1 MSNRTGPVRVLEL
14 RSVRGTG
21 GGPEKTILMGAAI
34 ADRTRVHVTVCY
46 LRDRRDGIF
55 AIDARARD
63 AQVDYVEIFERELD
77 GWHTDPSAW
86 PQKRDFKTFQE
97 WFSIDLHSVIED
109 LMDDVLVD
117 DDLDG

>member
-1 MSNRTGPVRVLEL
+1 MLNRAALIVRPKQPFLDWAASLDDSGLVPDVAGEHTVYLIPEFESDEDGRLVL
-14 RSVRGTG
+14 
-21 GGPEKTILMGAAI
+21 K
-34 ADRTRVHVTVCY
+34 HV
-46 LRDRRDGIF
+46 
-55 AIDARARD
+55 
-63 AQVDYVEIFERELD
+63 YVEIFERELD

-97 WFSIDLHSVIED
+97 WFSIDLHSVVED

>member
-1 MSNRTGPVRVLEL
+1 MLNRAALIIFPKQPFLDWATSLDDSGLVPDVAGEQTVYLVPEFESDEEGRQVL
-14 RSVRGTG
+14 
-21 GGPEKTILMGAAI
+21 K
-34 ADRTRVHVTVCY
+34 HVY
-46 LRDRRDGIF
+46 
-55 AIDARARD
+55 A
-63 AQVDYVEIFERELD
+63 EIFERELD

-97 WFSIDLHSVIED
+97 WFSIDLHSVVED